1 MNTERNILLIFLII
15 LIILFIIWDIHRQR
29 QRQSQ
34 VENFSDTEY
43 NDDNYQSVTKT
54 YIKGIKYKRNI
65 NLVLHPNELFKTVNL
80 PYLFPEFVKLK
91 DIPHNHLSYEVI
103 TPNSVSLI
111 NDDILNNLPTISS
124 QNSVQKYYNLPI
136 INNPFTKIATICNND
151 FVYYTLI
158 TLSKHN
164 SIKYSDIFNEKIG
177 VFGSQGIWSLFF
189 IYQIYN
195 KTFDLSN
202 IILYENEN
210 KIKKDY
216 IDKKIKYIFTVN
228 NHPNRLCYDIFKST
242 QSVIIDIKNDPDIS
256 LEKIHFFIS
265 ENVKI
270 KEIELQDYNF
280 GNIKV
285 EAISIKSTFIT
296 HANSNK
302 KLIYLFTKHFYDSI
316 PYYKY
321 YIKSMSE
328 VYKWSLLPQSVNLN
342 IHPGSKQ
349 FFLEK
354 GFIMMEN
361 EDDPNKINYILESKY
376 GY

>member
-1 MNTERNILLIFLII
+1 MNTERNILMIFLII
-15 LIILFIIWDIHRQR
+15 LIILFIIWNIR
-29 QRQSQ
+29 RQSQ
-34 VENFSDTEY
+34 SQKNFSDNGY
-43 NDDNYQSVTKT
+43 DDDYQSVTKT

-65 NLVLHPNELFKTVNL
+65 NLVLHPNELFKTINL

-103 TPNSVSLI
+103 KPNSVSLI

-124 QNSVQKYYNLPI
+124 QKSVQKYYNLPI
-136 INNPFTKIATICNND
+136 INNPYKKVTTICHND

-216 IDKKIKYIFTVN
+216 IDGKIKYIFTVN
-228 NHPNRLCYDIFKST
+228 NHPNRLCYGIFKST
-242 QSVIIDIKNDPDIS
+242 QSIIIDIKNDPEIS
-256 LEKIHFFIS
+256 LEKILFFIS
-265 ENVKI
+265 ENAKI

-296 HANSNK
+296 HTNSNR

-328 VYKWSLLPQSVNLN
+328 VYKWSLLPQSFNLN
-342 IHPGSKQ
+342 IHPVVNS
-349 FFLEK
+349 FFWKKVL
-354 GFIMMEN
+354 
-361 EDDPNKINYILESKY
+361 
-376 GY
+376 